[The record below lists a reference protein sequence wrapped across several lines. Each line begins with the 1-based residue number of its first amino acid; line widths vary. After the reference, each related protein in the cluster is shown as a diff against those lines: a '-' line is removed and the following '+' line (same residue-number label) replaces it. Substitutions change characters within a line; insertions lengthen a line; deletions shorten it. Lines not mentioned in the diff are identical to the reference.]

1 MYKNRSI
8 DSVDALKI
16 SIQCAMDL
24 KEYYDK
30 ASALVKDDDAI
41 AILKGFS
48 IKEEKLRSNLI
59 KVYSK
64 ISGKKIL
71 YLNLGKKHKL
81 YTLQECGDDAN
92 ESIRVAK
99 TNETE
104 LEKFFVT
111 VSRRLLESEL
121 RAVFRELAL
130 ERQQHLAILE
140 SSFEEPLALDRDSI
154 EEESIVSELA

>member
-1 MYKNRSI
+1 M
-8 DSVDALKI
+8 
-16 SIQCAMDL
+16 
-24 KEYYDK
+24 
-30 ASALVKDDDAI
+30 
-41 AILKGFS
+41 
-48 IKEEKLRSNLI
+48 
-59 KVYSK
+59 
-64 ISGKKIL
+64 
-71 YLNLGKKHKL
+71 
-81 YTLQECGDDAN
+81 QECGDDAN